1 MAEGSLLVVL
11 TGPSGAGKDSVLA
24 HLKSAGRPYH
34 FGVNATTRPPRPA
47 EVEGVDYHF
56 VSVPEFERMIAA
68 GELLEHAMVYD
79 QHKGVPKAPIRE
91 AIRRGQ
97 DVVFRTDIQGARTI
111 KSIVPSAITIFV
123 AAPSELELERRLRT
137 RGEDAAEQ
145 MELRLRIAKEE
156 TAVAAEFDYTVVN
169 DDLERCSAEI
179 EAILSHERARPA
191 QKAVVL
197 P

>member
-1 MAEGSLLVVL
+1 VAGPLLVVL

-24 HLKSAGRPYH
+24 HLKAAGRPYH
-34 FGVNATTRPPRPA
+34 FGVNATTRPPRPK
-47 EVEGVDYHF
+47 EVEGVDYCF
-56 VSVPEFERMIAA
+56 VSAAEFERMVAE

-91 AIRRGQ
+91 ALALGK
-97 DVVFRTDIQGARTI
+97 DVVMRTDIQGARTI

-145 MELRLRIAKEE
+145 LELRLRLAKEE
-156 TAVAAEFDYTVVN
+156 TATAAEFDYTVVN
-169 DDLERCSAEI
+169 DDLQRCAAEV
-179 EAILSHERARPA
+179 EEILARERARPDRTR
-191 QKAVVL
+191 VL
-197 P
+197 LS